1 MDMDGDE
8 ETINIQIYVPEIQV
22 RKCLTVSL
30 DDFVWD
36 VKRKLLA
43 TLPQALPQAFN
54 YGLFLPPCDG
64 RAGKFLLEDR
74 VVRDYPFHDCV
85 PYLELKYKKRVYKM
99 LNLDEKHLKSMH
111 SKATLKKFMDYVQSK
126 NAEKVEKLCAQG
138 LDANFHDA
146 QGETPL
152 TLAAGVPSNRAVLV
166 ALVGG
171 GAHIDFRNSEG
182 QTAMHKAAFLSSCEN
197 VKALLELGASPNY
210 RDPIG
215 LTPLYYNMLT
225 TDSNDQV
232 AEMLLK
238 EASDLGVTD
247 MHGNH
252 EIHQACKNGLAKHIE
267 HLLFYGAVVDAEN
280 VNGNTPLH
288 VCSVNNRPDCARVLL
303 FRGANHLAVN
313 KQGQTALHVAH
324 IVGTTAV
331 AEVIASHNPSA
342 SVPYRGTPQ
351 YSTRRRLT
359 SSLSK
364 RRSLSQSSIYSQ
376 DIYGTPQ
383 SQRSKPPQP
392 APSPTPS
399 RISRSTVTPSEYGTM
414 RRFTPAMAPGHEA
427 NVPRILVIPRGPKGF
442 GFILR
447 GAKHVASPMDFE
459 PSPLSPAL
467 QFFEGVDM
475 SGMAMRAGLRPGD
488 YLLEI
493 DGIDVRCASHEQ
505 VVHLIQQAGVTITLK
520 VITVD
525 PSSLSMTATATVSR
539 PRSVG
544 SGSYMAP
551 PPPPPVR
558 HPSTSLSL
566 RGSQSLYG
574 FTGGNEE
581 YYSPAQL
588 RSNYGET
595 HCASV
600 KQRHG
605 GGRRISAAEL
615 ESLMI
620 RQGERHTYQPIPYD
634 QESISSQTPKKYNS
648 VSDMKRRKQRTA
660 PSPQGLQRSYDYQNN
675 QPMNSIYGS
684 PMKTYSSSPDIPHMN
699 SFELAEDETSSTT
712 SQSDDRLG
720 PYRPAFRPKTP
731 PPPPPP
737 PPPQASIPQ
746 NSSPQRLPSSPYSS
760 SYVKQNSPSGSTT
773 MHIVLPPT
781 HESDHTPSPPPL
793 PQSSPPSS
801 TSSNIVPPPPPPPPP
816 NLLKMQTSST
826 SSTSSTGVT
835 KAGISVEA
843 LRSVSLKK
851 AEPEEKKPS
860 IQVGLSTN
868 GSADFQADLR
878 NALAKR
884 RSKVALEQDEE
895 EKSDVDGRFGGLSLR
910 ETVRENVPTK
920 DVKQHSPP
928 GIANKKDSGY
938 TSSRTSLEPSE
949 YGEERSEVNA
959 SRPHF
964 TVDTSTSRHN
974 VTIISQNIED
984 NYGARKNID
993 NMSVSSTLSTLSG
1006 CSSESRSTTLIPVVP
1021 PIDYDD
1027 PDSGTGGSDSDMQN
1041 AEGGSFERKILLK
1054 WTCADAIQWLISLG
1068 LDEYMSAFQAR
1079 RVDGRALT
1087 NCDRTAF
1094 TQLGVTRIAHRQK
1107 MEASLRRYM
1116 GNM

>member
-1 MDMDGDE
+1 MDGDE

-43 TLPQALPQAFN
+43 TLPQGITNDVADPAFFERDKALPQAFN

-525 PSSLSMTATATVSR
+525 PSSLSMAATATVSR
-539 PRSVG
+539 PRS
-544 SGSYMAP
+544 
-551 PPPPPVR
+551 
-558 HPSTSLSL
+558 
-566 RGSQSLYG
+566 
-574 FTGGNEE
+574 GGNEE

-588 RSNYGET
+588 RSNYAET

-660 PSPQGLQRSYDYQNN
+660 PSPQGLQRSYDYQ
-675 QPMNSIYGS
+675 
-684 PMKTYSSSPDIPHMN
+684 TYSSSPDIPHMN

-720 PYRPAFRPKTP
+720 YGNSQSAGYFQSGSDYSRPYRPAFRPKTP

-737 PPPQASIPQ
+737 PPPQSSIPQ
-746 NSSPQRLPSSPYSS
+746 NSSPQRL
-760 SYVKQNSPSGSTT
+760 VC
-773 MHIVLPPT
+773 
-781 HESDHTPSPPPL
+781 
-793 PQSSPPSS
+793 

-816 NLLKMQTSST
+816 NLLKIQTSST

-949 YGEERSEVNA
+949 YGEERTEVNA
-959 SRPHF
+959 HRPHF

-1006 CSSESRSTTLIPVVP
+1006 CSSESRPTTLIPVVP
-1021 PIDYDD
+1021 PVDYDD
-1027 PDSGTGGSDSDMQN
+1027 PDSGTGGSDSDMQ
-1041 AEGGSFERKILLK
+1041 R
-1054 WTCADAIQWLISLG
+1054 

-1079 RVDGRALT
+1079 RVDGRALM